1 MFNTIKTID
10 CNVLKKEVIK
20 RVGENRF
27 SKDLDIYL
35 FDDCEKYSY
44 NAISIETLKNNLADA
59 KDGLLYFEGQVLC
72 DFIDTWEALIEIFNE
87 EGITE
92 TEDVLVWIYW

>member
-10 CNVLKKEVIK
+10 CCVLEKEVIK

-27 SKDLDIYL
+27 SKELDTYL
-35 FDDCEKYSY
+35 FDGCENDSY
-44 NAISIETLKNNLADA
+44 NAISIETLKNDLADA
-59 KDGLLYFEGQVLC
+59 KDGRSYFEGQVLC
-72 DFIDTWEALIEIFNE
+72 DFIDTWEALIEIFYE

-92 TEDVLVWIYW
+92 TEDVLVWVYY

>member
-10 CNVLKKEVIK
+10 CCVLEKEVIK

-27 SKDLDIYL
+27 SKELDTYL
-35 FDDCEKYSY
+35 FDGCENDSY
-44 NAISIETLKNNLADA
+44 NAISIETLKNDLADA
-59 KDGLLYFEGQVLC
+59 KDGHSYFEGQVLC
-72 DFIDTWEALIEIFNE
+72 DFIGTWEALIEIFYE

-92 TEDVLVWIYW
+92 TEDVLVWVYW

>member
-10 CNVLKKEVIK
+10 CCVLEKEVIK

-27 SKDLDIYL
+27 SKELDIYL
-35 FDDCEKYSY
+35 FDGCENDSY
-44 NAISIETLKNNLADA
+44 NAISIETLKNDLAAA
-59 KDGLLYFEGQVLC
+59 KDGHSYFEGQVLC
-72 DFIDTWEALIEIFNE
+72 DFIDTWEALIEIFYE

-92 TEDVLVWIYW
+92 TEDVLVWVYW